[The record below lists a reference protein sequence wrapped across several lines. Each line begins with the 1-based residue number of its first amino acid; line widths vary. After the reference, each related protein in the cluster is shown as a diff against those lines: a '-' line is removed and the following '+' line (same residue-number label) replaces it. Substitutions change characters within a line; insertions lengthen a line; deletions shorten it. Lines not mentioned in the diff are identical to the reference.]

1 MINRWTPAL
10 RPTTSLAAME
20 LLLILSALLS
30 ALTGAIS
37 GVRAPEVRLHQAVVE
52 ASAVQASAPA
62 TARVAVRQFVQAMP
76 TLVAAAS
83 FGVKP
88 VFALDTLIPLYAAR
102 RRE

>member
-1 MINRWTPAL
+1 
-10 RPTTSLAAME
+10 ME

-52 ASAVQASAPA
+52 AGTIRSVAPA
-62 TARVAVRQFVQAMP
+62 IARVAVRPIVQALP
-76 TLVAAAS
+76 TLVAAAT
-83 FGVKP
+83 FGVKT
-88 VFALDTLIPLYAAR
+88 FFSLDLSIPLYAER

>member
-1 MINRWTPAL
+1 
-10 RPTTSLAAME
+10 ME

-52 ASAVQASAPA
+52 ASAVQASAPTA
-62 TARVAVRQFVQAMP
+62 ARVAARPIIQAMP
-76 TLVAAAS
+76 KLVATAS
-83 FGVKP
+83 FGVRA
-88 VFALDTLIPLYAAR
+88 VFALDTVIPLYAER

>member
-1 MINRWTPAL
+1 
-10 RPTTSLAAME
+10 ME

-52 ASAVQASAPA
+52 AGTIR
-62 TARVAVRQFVQAMP
+62 TARPSAARTSFRPMIQPAP
-76 TLVAAAS
+76 TLVGVAAGEART
-83 FGVKP
+83 
-88 VFALDTLIPLYAAR
+88 VFAVRAIVPLFAER

>member
-1 MINRWTPAL
+1 
-10 RPTTSLAAME
+10 ME

-37 GVRAPEVRLHQAVVE
+37 GVRAPEVRLHQAAIE
-52 ASAVQASAPA
+52 AAAVQTTAPA
-62 TARVAVRQFVQAMP
+62 ATRAAVRPIVQALP
-76 TLVAAAS
+76 TVIAVAS

-88 VFALDTLIPLYAAR
+88 AFALDTIIPLYAER

>member
-1 MINRWTPAL
+1 
-10 RPTTSLAAME
+10 ME

-52 ASAVQASAPA
+52 ASA
-62 TARVAVRQFVQAMP
+62 ARVAARPIVQAVP

-83 FGVKP
+83 VGVNA
-88 VFALDTLIPLYAAR
+88 VFSLDHAYPLYAER